1 MGIFFLSRGPS
12 GGSAIPLLDYVL
24 LHNTMEVRFMDNCA
38 HCEPWLFHLPLPLP
52 LTLPDDRRGHGT
64 NKCKGVA

>member
-1 MGIFFLSRGPS
+1 MGIFSLSRGPS

-24 LHNTMEVRFMDNCA
+24 LHNTMEVPFMDNCA

-52 LTLPDDRRGHGT
+52 LPLPDDQRGHGT
-64 NKCKGVA
+64 NKCKGIA